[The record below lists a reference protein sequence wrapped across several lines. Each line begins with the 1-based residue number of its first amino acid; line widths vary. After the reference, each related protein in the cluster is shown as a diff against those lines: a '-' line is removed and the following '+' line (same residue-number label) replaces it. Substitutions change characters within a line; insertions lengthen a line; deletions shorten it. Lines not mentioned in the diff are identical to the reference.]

1 MWVIRCDQTLVN
13 LTHVITVYT
22 DGVAVSAQLQDRHV
36 ELYWNP
42 HDESL
47 VRCVYAEI
55 IAAIKNG
62 DTCFDMREK
71 GWITGIAQILLT
83 LD

>member
-1 MWVIRCDQTLVN
+1 MWVIRCDQTLIN
-13 LTHVITVYT
+13 LAHVITVYT
-22 DGVAVSAQLQDRHV
+22 EGVSVSAQLQDRHV

-42 HDESL
+42 NDESL

-62 DTCFDMREK
+62 DVCFNMCERKWVAD
-71 GWITGIAQILLT
+71 ITQIRLT